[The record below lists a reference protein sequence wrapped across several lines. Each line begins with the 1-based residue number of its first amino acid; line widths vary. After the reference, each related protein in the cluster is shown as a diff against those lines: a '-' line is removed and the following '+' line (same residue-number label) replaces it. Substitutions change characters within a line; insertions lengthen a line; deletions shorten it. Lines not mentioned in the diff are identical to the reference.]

1 MESNDLAIII
11 PHLGQEALYR
21 VLSSLTLQSDKRFTV
36 YGFFQHGETEVKAL
50 FEDYADH
57 LDLVLCGV
65 DAYPAG
71 DAAISE
77 LAAFFL
83 KPLGGEHLVTFSD
96 GGTIYD
102 RHCVRQLHATAL
114 ASPDCDL
121 FRWNKCSGTMSFRTF
136 VRGHLLGEKDIPLS
150 ELVVRRQ
157 AFERFVAASDY
168 FSLRQV
174 LADLA
179 AAGGILSVKAPVGH
193 PDTPVYETQE
203 QVNIARERCSVVEWA
218 EVHFAGSWPV
228 GRWISLMRSADLFTN
243 LIPWVSKEEARER
256 YLALRLAQDSPGLAR
271 LAFML
276 NSWGL

>member
-36 YGFFQHGETEVKAL
+36 YGFFQRGETAVKAL

-65 DAYPAG
+65 DAYPAE
-71 DAAISE
+71 DAAISDFV
-77 LAAFFL
+77 AFFM
-83 KPLGGEHLVTFSD
+83 KPLGGERLVTFSD
-96 GGTIYD
+96 GGSIYD
-102 RHCVRQLHATAL
+102 RHCVRQLHAAAQ

-121 FRWNKCSGTMSFRTF
+121 FRWARSSGKISFRTF
-136 VRGHLLGEKDIPLS
+136 VRGYLLGEKDLPLS
-150 ELVVRRQ
+150 ELIVRRQ

-174 LADLA
+174 MADLA
-179 AAGGILSVKAPVGH
+179 VYGGILPVKATVGH
-193 PDTPVYETQE
+193 PDVPVYEMPE
-203 QVNIARERCSVVEWA
+203 QVRIARERCSVVEWA
-218 EVHFAGSWPV
+218 EVRFADSWPV

-243 LIPWVSKEEARER
+243 LIPWVPKEEARER
-256 YLALRLAQDSPGLAR
+256 YLALRLAQESPGLAR